1 MIPYLFIS
9 GFLGAGKTTLLNNLL
24 NRYAHLKIGVI
35 VNDFGELAVDN
46 TLINKEGVAGEIL
59 ELRAG
64 QIFCSCLSGRFI
76 ESVLA
81 YDTISPDLLL
91 VECSGLAKPATLS
104 DIVQVID
111 SKAPD
116 RFDYAGMIALIDGT
130 SYTVL
135 EQSLLV
141 ISEQIEAG
149 DMLLISKTDQLEQC
163 QYQDLKTHLE
173 ERYPD
178 KTILTVPKDRIDHD
192 LVEMLKTKQKAFSN
206 MDNAKHAGWGERGR
220 PKTFT
225 LIPGPMQMK
234 EIVDTLQPFQ
244 GRWYRLKGTL
254 KTADNG
260 LRYFDGVQGNVKVKE
275 STGAEELG
283 LVVITHDSQLEKV
296 LKEAFGIKPVLQPV
310 TLPQH
315 NPNIS

>member
-24 NRYAHLKIGVI
+24 KRYAHLKIGVI

-81 YDTISPDLLL
+81 YETINPDLLL

-104 DIVQVID
+104 DIVQVIN

-116 RFDYAGMIALIDGT
+116 CFDYAGMIAIIDGT

-135 EQSLLV
+135 EQSLMV
-141 ISEQIEAG
+141 ISEQIEAS
-149 DMLLISKTDQLEQC
+149 DMLLISKTDQLEQG
-163 QYQDLKTHLE
+163 QHQDLQMHLE
-173 ERYPD
+173 SKYPD
-178 KTILTVPKDRIDHD
+178 KTIISIPQDRIDPD
-192 LVEMLKTKQKAFSN
+192 LVDMLKTKEKAFSN

-220 PKTFT
+220 PTTFT
-225 LIPGPMQMK
+225 LTPGSMQLK

-244 GRWYRLKGTL
+244 SRWYRLKGTL
-254 KTADNG
+254 QTTDNG
-260 LRYFDGVQGNVKVKE
+260 LRYFDGVQGDVKVKE
-275 STGAEELG
+275 SAGAEELG
-283 LVVITHDSQLEKV
+283 LVVITHDPQLEDE
-296 LKEAFGIKPVLQPV
+296 LKGAFNIKPGLQARNSAA
-310 TLPQH
+310 L
-315 NPNIS
+315 